1 MDKQARIIASAKR
14 LPIQSRLAIVDALVS
29 SIEADRRRTPPTER
43 LAQLIPVGEEVFG
56 CVYDPRR
63 KSIGDALIRN
73 VCAKVL
79 RLEENSY
86 PAIGK
91 AMGRHPSS
99 VMVMVRRADEMDAGY
114 FGPDIRDKYVQFM
127 CKTL

>member
-1 MDKQARIIASAKR
+1 MDKQTRIIASAKR
-14 LPIQSRLAIVDALVS
+14 LPIDARQEIVDAIIE
-29 SIEADRRRTPPTER
+29 SIARDQGRIPPMER
-43 LAQLIPVGEEVFG
+43 PAQLIPIGEEVFG
-56 CVYDPRR
+56 CVYDARR
-63 KSIGDALIRN
+63 KGNGDTLIRN

-79 RLEENSY
+79 RMDGNSY

-99 VMVMVRRADEMDAGY
+99 VIVMVRRAEEMDAGY
-114 FGPDIRDKYVQFM
+114 FGKDIRDKYVEFM

>member
-14 LPIQSRLAIVDALVS
+14 LPIQGRQAVVDALVQ
-29 SIEADRRRTPPTER
+29 SIERDRGRIPTAER
-43 LAQLIPVGEEVFG
+43 LAQLIPIGEEVFG
-56 CVYDPRR
+56 CVYDTRR
-63 KSIGDALIRN
+63 QSIGDTLIRN

-79 RLEENSY
+79 RLDGNSY

-99 VMVMVRRADEMDAGY
+99 VMVMVRRAEEMDAGY
-114 FGPDIRDKYVQFM
+114 FGPDIRDKYVEFM

>member
-1 MDKQARIIASAKR
+1 MDKQTRIIASAKR
-14 LPIQSRLAIVDALVS
+14 LPIDARQEIVNAIIE
-29 SIEADRRRTPPTER
+29 SIARDQGRIPPMER
-43 LAQLIPVGEEVFG
+43 LAQLIPIGEEVFG
-56 CVYDPRR
+56 CVYDARR
-63 KSIGDALIRN
+63 KGNGDTLIRN

-79 RLEENSY
+79 RMDGNSY

-99 VMVMVRRADEMDAGY
+99 VIVMVRRAEEMDAGY
-114 FGPDIRDKYVQFM
+114 FGKDIRDKYVEFM